1 MDYRDVT
8 RSPADM
14 EEMLRLSKGRR
25 EVPVIVHKG
34 AVSIGWEGK
43 T

>member
-1 MDYRDVT
+1 VDYRNVT
-8 RSPADM
+8 LSPADM

-25 EVPVIVHKG
+25 EVPVILDRG
-34 AVSIGWEGK
+34 TVSIGWEGK

>member
-1 MDYRDVT
+1 MDYRNVT
-8 RSPADM
+8 LSPADM
-14 EEMLRLSKGRR
+14 EEMLLLSKGKR
-25 EVPVIVHKG
+25 EVPVIQHRG

>member
-1 MDYRDVT
+1 
-8 RSPADM
+8 M

>member
-1 MDYRDVT
+1 
-8 RSPADM
+8 
-14 EEMLRLSKGRR
+14 LSKGKR
-25 EVPVIVHKG
+25 EVPVILHRG